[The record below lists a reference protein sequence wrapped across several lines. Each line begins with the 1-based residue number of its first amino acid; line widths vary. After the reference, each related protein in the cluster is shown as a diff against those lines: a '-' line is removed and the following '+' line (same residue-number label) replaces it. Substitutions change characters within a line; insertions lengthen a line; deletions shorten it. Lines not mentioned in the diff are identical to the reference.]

1 MISKEKLYHTR
12 EISVLSFN
20 ERVLQEAEDN
30 RNPLLER
37 LKFLGIFS
45 SNMDEFFKVRVA
57 GVQRRLEM
65 GEKDMAYLLEIIGDF
80 SRELDER
87 FREAYSNI
95 ISELENY
102 GIKILS
108 EEEIRNLSP
117 AEFQWLLE
125 YFEDNILHTLV
136 PVLLQDNIPLPP
148 IIDGALY
155 FAIEMDMG
163 DKKKYAILEI
173 PSTLPR
179 FIEFPSGN
187 IAYVDDVI
195 RVFLNEVFYIFPYD
209 DISAYEFKIS
219 RDAELDIDNDFSEG
233 YIRKMR
239 KVLEQRKGG
248 RPTRF
253 HYDAEMPK
261 KLCKRL
267 LKELKITKDD
277 TVIAGGRYH
286 NMKDLMKFPAKRR
299 ELLFEPLPPA
309 SHPVLDVSKTSILS
323 IVEQRDVLITYP
335 YQSFDNVVRLIRESA
350 IDPEVEEIKITI
362 YRVAEQSRIVNALV
376 NAARNGKKVF
386 ASIEL
391 QARFDEQHNIQIA
404 ERLLEA
410 GVKVSYGVPPM
421 KVHAKLILI
430 KRKGKRFGGL
440 STGNFN
446 ESTAKL
452 YIDSFL
458 LTADERIVDEIEE
471 TFTILDRS
479 SGLPPLT
486 PPEFNHLLVSPFS
499 LRKSLNKLMNAEKE
513 KGTEGY
519 IFLKVNHLTDA
530 KIIKRLGECADA
542 GVKIDLVVRT
552 TYAMPSHPNIYA
564 ISILDRFLEHQR
576 VYIFGKGEEAKVY
589 LSSADIM
596 ERNLDYRV
604 ECAFPIYDPIL
615 KKEVIDMMSF
625 QIQDNVKARI
635 LDERQTNRYV
645 AHGKGT
651 IRAQYATY
659 NYFAQKSLE
668 STEKAVSN

>member
-20 ERVLQEAEDN
+20 ERVLQEAEDS

-95 ISELENY
+95 TFELENY

-117 AEFQWLLE
+117 AEFQWLSE
-125 YFEDNILHTLV
+125 YFEENILHTLV

-155 FAIEMDMG
+155 FAVEMDLG
-163 DKKKYAILEI
+163 GKKKYAILEI

-179 FIEFPSGN
+179 FIELPSGN

-195 RVFLNEVFYIFPYD
+195 RVFLNEVFYIFPYE
-209 DISAYEFKIS
+209 DIRAYEFKIS
-219 RDAELDIDNDFSEG
+219 RDAELDIDNDYSEG

-253 HYDAEMPK
+253 HYDSEMPK
-261 KLCKRL
+261 KLCKKL
-267 LKELKITKDD
+267 LKELKITEED

-309 SHPVLDVSKTSILS
+309 PHPDLDVSRIPVLS
-323 IVEQRDVLITYP
+323 VVEKKDILITYP

-350 IDPEVEEIKITI
+350 IDPQVEEIKMTI
-362 YRVAEQSRIVNALV
+362 YRVANQSRIVNALV

-430 KRKGKRFGGL
+430 KRKDKKFGGI

-446 ESTAKL
+446 ESTAKQ
-452 YIDSFL
+452 YIDSIL
-458 LTADERIVDEIEE
+458 LTSNEEIVEEIDELFRV
-471 TFTILDRS
+471 LDRT

-486 PPEFNHLLVSPFS
+486 PPEFTHLLVSPFN
-499 LRKSLNKLMNAEKE
+499 LRKGLNKLLNSERE
-513 KGTEGY
+513 KGKDGY

-530 KIIKRLGECADA
+530 KIIKRLRECADA

-576 VYIFGKGEEAKVY
+576 VYIFGKGEDAKVY
-589 LSSADIM
+589 LSSADLM

-604 ECAFPIYDPIL
+604 ECAFPIYDANL
-615 KKEVIDMMSF
+615 KREVLEMMSF
-625 QIQDNVKARI
+625 QIKDDVKARI

-651 IRAQYATY
+651 VRAQYATY
-659 NYFAQKSLE
+659 SYFNQKSLGE
-668 STEKAVSN
+668 YRELSN